1 MKNHIISGA
10 QHYKLIFIYITKG
23 VIILSL
29 ITIHHHTI
37 DFLYAFHPP
46 LGSVGISKKPCLGLE
61 VRSLNIPL

>member
-1 MKNHIISGA
+1 MKHHIISGA
-10 QHYKLIFIYITKG
+10 QHYKLIFIYITKW

-46 LGSVGISKKPCLGLE
+46 LDSVGISKKLC
-61 VRSLNIPL
+61 